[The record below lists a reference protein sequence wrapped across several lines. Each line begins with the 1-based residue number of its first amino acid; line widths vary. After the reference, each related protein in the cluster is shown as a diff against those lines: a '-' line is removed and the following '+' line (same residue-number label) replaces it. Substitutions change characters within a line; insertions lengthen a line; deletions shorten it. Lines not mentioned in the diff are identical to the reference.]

1 MRITEDNVRAI
12 FNKLSRFYKVDDF
25 DSAKYHMIRGIFNRL
40 SRFYKVDD
48 YNWGKYRMAYERQ
61 IMDITDDFTLTLSKD
76 EYQIIEGRI
85 LLNPKLLPLNPNHR
99 VLYET
104 IYHLNPNSILEVGV
118 GGGDHIHNL
127 HLLLP
132 EAKFL
137 GVDVSQNQ
145 IDFLLHRHPDL
156 KNICKL
162 AVADVTRKDI
172 LNTFGKVDLV
182 YTQAVLMHIR
192 RGNRH
197 IQALKNMFNISNYIV
212 LMENWTRHNFF
223 YDINKLSQ
231 ERDFPW
237 PELNIYENDSG
248 EQVLMILSRKELKE
262 FSPLRNNQE
271 LLKYLRK
278 KGDVVLTK

>member
-12 FNKLSRFYKVDDF
+12 FNKLSPFC
-25 DSAKYHMIRGIFNRL
+25 
-40 SRFYKVDD
+40 KVDD
-48 YNWGKYRMAYERQ
+48 YNWGGYHMEYKRQ
-61 IMDITDDFTLTLSKD
+61 QMDITNEFTLVLPKG
-76 EYQIIEGRI
+76 EYQIIEGKI
-85 LLNPKLLPLNPNHR
+85 LLNPMLLPLNPNSKL
-99 VLYET
+99 LYET
-104 IYHLNPNSILEVGV
+104 IYQLNPRSILEVGV

-132 EAKFL
+132 EAKFY
-137 GVDVSQNQ
+137 GVDISQNQ
-145 IDFLLHRHPDL
+145 IDFLLYRHPDL
-156 KNICKL
+156 RHICKL

-197 IQALKNMFNISNYIV
+197 IQALRNMFNISNYVV

-223 YDINKLSQ
+223 DDITKISQ

-237 PELNIYENDSG
+237 PELNIYKNDSG
-248 EQVLMILSRKELKE
+248 EQILMILSKKKLKG
-262 FSPLRNNQE
+262 FSLLRNNEE
-271 LLKYLRK
+271 LLKYLQK
-278 KGDVVLTK
+278 KGDVVLRK